1 MVREPLRIALFTGN
15 FNYTRD
21 GATQTLSRLVDHL
34 RGPVGADV
42 RIYSPTSPDQTP
54 EEINDLVSIPSVSL
68 PGRPEYRFALG
79 LTSTARQDLTS
90 FAPHLVHLST
100 PDLLGF
106 QAQRLARAMQTP
118 VVASL
123 HTRFETYFAYYG
135 LGWIEPLIE
144 QTLRG
149 FYQRCDYVLVPHQ
162 AMAREMAVDDLTGR
176 VRVWSRG
183 VDGALFNPSRRDLAW
198 RRSLGIADD
207 EPVILFLGRVVME
220 KGLAVFADAVDQLR
234 AEGVRFRVLVVGDGP
249 ARQWLSQRLP
259 DAVFTGF
266 LTGTDLARAAASAD
280 IFLNPS
286 ATEAFGNVTLE
297 AMASGLAVV
306 CADLDNSRALVA
318 QGVNGLMCPPS
329 DSGAYARAIVGLI
342 VRPAARIALGR
353 AARLASAQHAWSAVL
368 DSVVDVYEEALD
380 SAGRRGVG
388 IAAGLRNLAQAS

>member
-21 GATQTLSRLVDHL
+21 GATQTLNRLVDHL

-54 EEINDLVSIPSVSL
+54 EETSDLVSIPSVSL

-79 LTSTARQDLTS
+79 LTAAARQDVTS
-90 FAPHLVHLST
+90 FAPDIVHLST

-106 QAQRLARAMQTP
+106 QAQRLAKAMQTP

-149 FYQRCDYVLVPHQ
+149 FYQRCDFVLVPHA

-183 VDGALFNPSRRDLAW
+183 VDGALFDPARRDMEW
-198 RRSLGIADD
+198 RRSLGISDD

-220 KGLAVFADAVDQLR
+220 KGLAVFADTVDLLR
-234 AEGVRFRVLVVGDGP
+234 AEGVKFRVLVIGDGP
-249 ARQWLSQRLP
+249 ARPWLAQRMP

-266 LTGTDLARAAASAD
+266 LTGSELARAATCAD

-297 AMASGLAVV
+297 AMACGLAVV

-318 QGVNGLMCPPS
+318 QGVSGMMCPPS
-329 DSGAYARAIVGLI
+329 DAGAYARAIAGLI
-342 VRPAARIALGR
+342 ARPATRQALGR
-353 AARLASAQHAWSAVL
+353 AARLASARHGWDAVL
-368 DSVVDVYEEALD
+368 DSVVDVYEEALH
-380 SAGRRGVG
+380 SGRLRGAR
-388 IAAGLRNLAQAS
+388 AAAAVRALAQAS

>member
-1 MVREPLRIALFTGN
+1 MSRTPLRIALFTGN

-21 GATQTLSRLVDHL
+21 GAAQALGRLVEHL
-34 RGPVGADV
+34 RAVEGAEV
-42 RIYSPTSPDQTP
+42 RIYSPTSPEVDAQAHAG
-54 EEINDLVSIPSVSL
+54 LVSVPSVTL
-68 PGRPEYRFALG
+68 PGRPEYRLALG
-79 LTSTARQDLTS
+79 LTGDVRRDVTD
-90 FAPHLVHLST
+90 FDPDIVHLST

-106 QAQRLARAMQTP
+106 QAQRLAKAMQTP

-149 FYQRCDYVLVPHQ
+149 FYQRCDFVLVPHA

-183 VDGALFNPSRRDLAW
+183 VDGALFDPARRDMEW
-198 RRSLGIADD
+198 RRSLGISDD

-220 KGLAVFADAVDQLR
+220 KGLAVFADTVDLLR
-234 AEGVRFRVLVVGDGP
+234 AEGVKFRVLVIGDGP
-249 ARQWLSQRLP
+249 ARPWLAQRMP

-266 LTGTDLARAAASAD
+266 LTGSELARAATCAD

-297 AMASGLAVV
+297 AMACGLAVV

-318 QGVNGLMCPPS
+318 QGVSGMMCPPS
-329 DSGAYARAIVGLI
+329 DAGAYARAIAGLI
-342 VRPAARIALGR
+342 ARPATRQALGR
-353 AARLASAQHAWSAVL
+353 AARLASARHGWDAVL
-368 DSVVDVYEEALD
+368 DSVVDVYEEALH
-380 SAGRRGVG
+380 SGRLRGVR
-388 IAAGLRNLAQAS
+388 AAAAVRALAQAS

>member
-1 MVREPLRIALFTGN
+1 MVHEPLRIALFTGN

-21 GATQTLSRLVDHL
+21 GATQTLNRLVDHL

-54 EEINDLVSIPSVSL
+54 EETSDLVSIPSVSL

-79 LTSTARQDLTS
+79 LTAAARQDVTS
-90 FAPHLVHLST
+90 FAPDIVHLST

-106 QAQRLARAMQTP
+106 QAQRLAKAMQTP

-149 FYQRCDYVLVPHQ
+149 FYQRCDFVLVPHA

-183 VDGALFNPSRRDLAW
+183 VDGALFDPARRDMEW
-198 RRSLGIADD
+198 RRSLGISDD

-220 KGLAVFADAVDQLR
+220 KGLAVFADTVDLLR
-234 AEGVRFRVLVVGDGP
+234 AEGVKFRVLVIGDGP
-249 ARQWLSQRLP
+249 ARPWLAQRMP

-266 LTGTDLARAAASAD
+266 LTGSELARAATCAD

-297 AMASGLAVV
+297 AMACGLAVV

-318 QGVNGLMCPPS
+318 QGVSGMMCPPS
-329 DSGAYARAIVGLI
+329 DAGAYARAIAGLI
-342 VRPAARIALGR
+342 ARPATRQALGR
-353 AARLASAQHAWSAVL
+353 AARLASARPS
-368 DSVVDVYEEALD
+368 
-380 SAGRRGVG
+380 
-388 IAAGLRNLAQAS
+388 